1 MANAL
6 HDLRGQILR
15 RPTESIGHFVAGDL
29 ELAETKIGQFYMA
42 LRVKNNV
49 LRLEI
54 SVDYTV
60 SMEALERK
68 NDLSC
73 VKARSRLLELGLF
86 AQVEEKFAT
95 IEKIDYEIQ
104 PLRRLE
110 SIVQLDDERM
120 IDSLQ
125 DHSLDY
131 TCVKLGVRK
140 MF

>member
-1 MANAL
+1 MPNAL

-15 RPTESIGHFVAGDL
+15 RPTESIGHFVTGDL
-29 ELAETKIGQFYMA
+29 KFAETKISQFYMA

-49 LRLEI
+49 LRLEV

-73 VKARSRLLELGLF
+73 VKARSRLFELGLF

-104 PLRRLE
+104 PLWRLE

-125 DHSLDY
+125 DHSLHC
-131 TCVKLGVRK
+131 THLKLGVRK